1 MPSTSRGT
9 VSSTSKT
16 IPLVQMDMDVNWL
29 VALFPDLCPC
39 HRLVLLS
46 VKGDAI
52 VGHGPLKNHSIVS
65 RFAVKFP
72 FRESSDELGSSR
84 DIAIHRLHQIERR
97 FAKNP
102 SLFSEYHK
110 FMEDYLKLVHMELI
124 PENEIDVPANS
135 SFYLPHHPVPNKSGD
150 KFRVVFDG
158 SAKSSTGVSLNDKL
172 MNSLASPFKPIQDF
186 RLTRI
191 AYGTASAPYLA
202 VKCLQQLAIQEEQN
216 FPLASKAALKDF
228 YVDDLMSGANSTTK
242 ALDLQAQLIQML
254 SSAGL
259 VLRKWASNCN
269 ELTNLI
275 QEDLRLPNASLSIDD
290 GTVKTLDMSRKHST
304 ELLEL
309 DLLKGLIA
317 TANTFVGQNL

>member
-1 MPSTSRGT
+1 
-9 VSSTSKT
+9 
-16 IPLVQMDMDVNWL
+16 
-29 VALFPDLCPC
+29 
-39 HRLVLLS
+39 
-46 VKGDAI
+46 
-52 VGHGPLKNHSIVS
+52 
-65 RFAVKFP
+65 
-72 FRESSDELGSSR
+72 
-84 DIAIHRLHQIERR
+84 
-97 FAKNP
+97 
-102 SLFSEYHK
+102 
-110 FMEDYLKLVHMELI
+110 MEDYLKLVHMELI

-172 MNSLASPFKPIQDF
+172 MVGPQLQADLTTILIRFRMHKIAMTADIEKKMYRQIRLKDSNFQRIVWRDSPFKSIQDF

-228 YVDDLMSGANSTTK
+228 YVDDLMSGANSTTE

-290 GTVKTLDMSRKHST
+290 GTVKTLESAFLPSSINRLFMWSVLVVVDFEDGSH
-304 ELLEL
+304 
-309 DLLKGLIA
+309 
-317 TANTFVGQNL
+317 NT

>member
-1 MPSTSRGT
+1 
-9 VSSTSKT
+9 
-16 IPLVQMDMDVNWL
+16 
-29 VALFPDLCPC
+29 
-39 HRLVLLS
+39 
-46 VKGDAI
+46 
-52 VGHGPLKNHSIVS
+52 
-65 RFAVKFP
+65 
-72 FRESSDELGSSR
+72 DELGSSR

-102 SLFSEYHK
+102 CLFSEYHK

-172 MNSLASPFKPIQDF
+172 MVGPQLQADLTTILIRFRMHKIAMTADIEKMYRQIRLKDSNFQRIVWRDSPFKPIQDF

-228 YVDDLMSGANSTTK
+228 YVDDLMSGANSTTE

-290 GTVKTLDMSRKHST
+290 GTFKFNFLRHLPVTYC
-304 ELLEL
+304 
-309 DLLKGLIA
+309 DLILQSGSYL
-317 TANTFVGQNL
+317 ANLCFAFVFWP